1 MKSPEAKAG
10 QFRFL
15 YFYKEESVSTI
26 RVEIASIIVLV
37 RFLAL
42 GAFISHF

>member
-1 MKSPEAKAG
+1 MKSPEANAG

-15 YFYKEESVSTI
+15 YFYKEESVSTNL
-26 RVEIASIIVLV
+26 RVEIASIIALV

-42 GAFISHF
+42 GFGCVY